1 MKIRGRIVY
10 SLAVVLALAACGRVE
25 QRRAHYDKTWPADA
39 IRRIEMNELNGTI
52 SVEAA
57 ATNQIQMAADVRS
70 NGIRPQKGK
79 EYEGYFT
86 TSVVGDTL
94 IIGEKRT
101 RKRRVVIGIPFFSR
115 DAARIDYTLK
125 VPAEVALELQTING
139 RIATRGMSGEMRA
152 TTVNGEIDL
161 EATGV
166 NEVAAKAVNGRVAAR
181 FLNDFRGARLGT
193 VNGRVTAVLPASA
206 SFLGEFTQVNGDF
219 EAAFP
224 LNIHSHPGSRR
235 VSGEVNGGRY
245 SLKITTVNGD
255 IKVDN
260 GPNVPVPP
268 VVPEVVPAP
277 PAVPGGP
284 VMPAKPAPRT

>member
-1 MKIRGRIVY
+1 MKIQGRIVY
-10 SLAVVLALAACGRVE
+10 FIAAVLALAACGRVE
-25 QRRAHYDKTWPADA
+25 QRRSHYDKTWPADA
-39 IRRIEMNELNGTI
+39 IRRIEINELNGTI
-52 SVEAA
+52 AVEAA

-70 NGIRPQKGK
+70 NGVRPEKGK
-79 EYEGYFT
+79 ENEGYFT

-94 IIGEKRT
+94 IIGEK
-101 RKRRVVIGIPFFSR
+101 KSRRRHSFFFFSR
-115 DAARIDYTLK
+115 DTARIDYTLK

-139 RIATRGMSGEMRA
+139 RISTRGMSGEMRA
-152 TTVNGEIDL
+152 TTVNGEVDL

-260 GPNVPVPP
+260 GPSVPAPP